1 MSRFIAP
8 CLVPLLGVLLLSACG
23 GGAGGGS
30 GGSSAGVGGT
40 PSAKALGKRSLPGYL
55 VEVTQQPS
63 VASST
68 IAVRVL
74 VTPDAGLPQPNSVA
88 CWIGGE
94 YSESATMV
102 SASLVPGSTDQY
114 ELSLTRPADPTGL
127 AVWARLSFADG
138 SVLEA
143 GRETFALQ

>member
-1 MSRFIAP
+1 MRLFIF
-8 CLVPLLGVLLLSACG
+8 LLLGALLLSACG
-23 GGAGGGS
+23 GGSGGG
-30 GGSSAGVGGT
+30 GDAPSSN
-40 PSAKALGKRSLPGYL
+40 ALGKRSLPGYL
-55 VEVTQQPS
+55 VEVTQQPNA
-63 VASST
+63 ASGT
-68 IAVRVL
+68 IVVRVL
-74 VTPDAGLPQPNSVA
+74 VTPEAGLPQPSDVA

-94 YSESATMV
+94 YSESATVV

-143 GRETFALQ
+143 GRETFPLE

>member
-1 MSRFIAP
+1 MRLAP

-30 GGSSAGVGGT
+30 GGSGT
-40 PSAKALGKRSLPGYL
+40 PSAKALGIRSLPGYL

-74 VTPDAGLPQPNSVA
+74 VTPDAGLPRPNSVA

-102 SASLVPGSTDQY
+102 SASLVPGRTDQY

-143 GRETFALQ
+143 GRETFPLQ